1 MLCCIAGSTSPLSSP
16 PNLHAPGRVVAAGGA
31 ILRNVFPDRVRRA
44 QVQEFFGTDES
55 KFFGTDESIC
65 ADVVFPN
72 FSNWNQEGMSL
83 PSLPHVSPYDVPICV
98 AAKATMPR
106 VMGPLCVCTPLW
118 QTVFKLTF
126 NSFEVKNAGAHGIL
140 DLPCA
145 TKLRSWMGY
154 QGWSPWCTCRL
165 QLLTFCSCWI
175 AVPCFPRI
183 LRTIRRGEEHPC
195 QQWHVTQ
202 TFSVCLCI
210 RIFFWSYILHSPL
223 VI

>member
-1 MLCCIAGSTSPLSSP
+1 M
-16 PNLHAPGRVVAAGGA
+16 
-31 ILRNVFPDRVRRA
+31 
-44 QVQEFFGTDES
+44 
-55 KFFGTDESIC
+55 
-65 ADVVFPN
+65 
-72 FSNWNQEGMSL
+72 
-83 PSLPHVSPYDVPICV
+83 
-98 AAKATMPR
+98 
-106 VMGPLCVCTPLW
+106 CVCTPLW

-126 NSFEVKNAGAHGIL
+126 NSFEIKNAGAHGIL

-195 QQWHVTQ
+195 QQWHLTS
-202 TFSVCLCI
+202 TFSVI
-210 RIFFWSYILHSPL
+210 RVFDLSWSHRLLGFDRAKSHERAFSRIQKGDSFWILWSRLHFECNTKQSYGQSHSFSIEKTSNRSSHKAKQPFIGSSSLRTKDDISRSRLHLECNASCDSPL
-223 VI
+223 LPVHAPRLQPRSPPFACPWMRGA

>member
-1 MLCCIAGSTSPLSSP
+1 
-16 PNLHAPGRVVAAGGA
+16 
-31 ILRNVFPDRVRRA
+31 
-44 QVQEFFGTDES
+44 
-55 KFFGTDESIC
+55 
-65 ADVVFPN
+65 
-72 FSNWNQEGMSL
+72 MSL

-98 AAKATMPR
+98 AVKATMPR
-106 VMGPLCVCTPLW
+106 IMGPLCVCTPLW

-126 NSFEVKNAGAHGIL
+126 NSFEIKNAGAHGIL

-195 QQWHVTQ
+195 QHWHLTQ
-202 TFSVCLCI
+202 TFSVSLFHSWDLLY
-210 RIFFWSYILHSPL
+210 IFTLHLQRKDWMSLHIGPHADTIKYMYSNWL
-223 VI
+223 ITLLWTIKLWKTY